1 MRRDDGK
8 ERVLRAPAKRQFN
21 ATFRRCIS
29 CAPRQS
35 QTSACPLV
43 GCATADGTTALGRV
57 ADRPASAGKGPE
69 AEWQKLAI
77 NAAKAVIV
85 HAIAGAAGQSTNWGV
100 TAECGYR
107 LGATGSRFAPA
118 PRRGQLSS
126 ARDRNFASP
135 TERQRSSNSRPTNSD
150 NHFHWGNSAG
160 LYLSLHSKCL
170 FTQLSD

>member
-1 MRRDDGK
+1 MTKAR
-8 ERVLRAPAKRQFN
+8 
-21 ATFRRCIS
+21 T
-29 CAPRQS
+29 CAGAGVSKNPTLPQGG
-35 QTSACPLV
+35 V
-43 GCATADGTTALGRV
+43 V
-57 ADRPASAGKGPE
+57 AMAGEGPI

-77 NAAKAVIV
+77 KAAKAVIV